1 MLFAN
6 NLTYDVESNNSDFV
20 QLQKYDIFE
29 EENEISHNFI
39 IEINDSINEMDDYIN
54 ININIEDYIDKND
67 DFMFDVNENNYY
79 FNQNSYEDF
88 KKENNYYFNQNSYED
103 FKKENNYYFNQN
115 SYEDFKKENNDYDG
129 YLSLIKIYF
138 IRLFF

>member
-88 KKENNYYFNQNSYED
+88 KKENN
-103 FKKENNYYFNQN
+103 
-115 SYEDFKKENNDYDG
+115 DYDG

>member
-1 MLFAN
+1 MKNNLYVLLFLIFFKMLFAN

-88 KKENNYYFNQNSYED
+88 KKENN
-103 FKKENNYYFNQN
+103 
-115 SYEDFKKENNDYDG
+115 DYDG